1 MPEHD
6 LILHNGKVITVVSDS
21 RIAEAVAVKDGMIS
35 ALGTSAEVLEG
46 RGRTTQIVD
55 LAGRT
60 ACPGFFD
67 SHAHMDREGLKSRG
81 GYSLAGCHSVAAVIA
96 AVKKA
101 VARTPKGEWVVFM
114 PLGSPKLDYISRP
127 DQLAEGRFPNRHDLD
142 AVSPNHPVYI
152 RVPWGWWVHRPFVSV
167 ANSAALGRAGIT
179 RRTEAP
185 YNVEIVKDEGGEPT
199 GVFLDRTYAP
209 VMEFTLF
216 RCVPRLTFEDQ
227 LAGCRLGSRAYSAVG
242 TTSIYEG
249 HGLAPPILE
258 AYRRLREA
266 GELGVRVHSP
276 LSVPSASIDD
286 RKMADLLHQW
296 AGRLAGRGSGD
307 DLYRTEGICVDVA
320 DAQAAEIIGL
330 DYPYVAWAGH
340 FYQSLSH
347 ERFVEIGVWAARLG
361 IRLNCLVCYDL
372 ERVLRAYEAID
383 TEVPIGTRRWVMI
396 HIVEATA
403 DQIRRM
409 KKLGVIATVTPN
421 FMYMAGDRFNLQEI
435 GPRAMP
441 IRELLDAGV
450 PVALSSDNVPYSMLW
465 TMWEALVRWD
475 RDSQSRLGESRL
487 RRDEALRLITR
498 TGPLLTWEED
508 RKGTLE
514 VGRLGDI
521 VVLEDDPLTCSED
534 VLKDIPVIHT
544 FLGGREVFG
553 PGMDDP
559 GPVDGEA
566 VS

>member
-6 LILHNGKVITVVSDS
+6 LILYNGTVITVDSGS

-46 RGRTTQIVD
+46 RGRTTRIVE

-81 GYSLAGCHSVAAVIA
+81 GYSLAGCHSVADVVAS
-96 AVKKA
+96 VKKA
-101 VARTPKGEWVVFM
+101 VTRTLKGEWVVFM
-114 PLGSPKLDYISRP
+114 PLGTPKLDYISRP

-142 AVSPNHPVYI
+142 AVSPDHPVYI

-286 RKMADLLHQW
+286 GKMADLLHQW
-296 AGRLAGRGSGD
+296 SGRLAGRGSGD

-340 FYQSLSH
+340 FYQSLPH
-347 ERFVEIGVWAARLG
+347 ERFVEIGVLAARLG

-383 TEVPIGTRRWVMI
+383 AEVPIAGKRWVMI
-396 HIVEATA
+396 HIIEATA
-403 DQIRRM
+403 DQIARM

-435 GPRAMP
+435 GSRAMP

-514 VGRLGDI
+514 TGKLGDI

-534 VLKDIPVIHT
+534 VLKDIPVVHT
-544 FLGGREVFG
+544 FLGGREAFG

>member
-1 MPEHD
+1 
-6 LILHNGKVITVVSDS
+6 
-21 RIAEAVAVKDGMIS
+21 
-35 ALGTSAEVLEG
+35 
-46 RGRTTQIVD
+46 
-55 LAGRT
+55 
-60 ACPGFFD
+60 
-67 SHAHMDREGLKSRG
+67 MDREGLKSRG